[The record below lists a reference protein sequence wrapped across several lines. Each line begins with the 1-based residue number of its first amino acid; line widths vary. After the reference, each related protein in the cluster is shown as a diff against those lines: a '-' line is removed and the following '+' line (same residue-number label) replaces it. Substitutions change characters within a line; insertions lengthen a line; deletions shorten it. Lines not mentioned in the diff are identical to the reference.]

1 MKPGGLVRMN
11 KFHPEE
17 DREELLIYLG
27 PSWRFEEGKGSYE
40 GRFVSQD
47 GIIVD
52 IDPGL
57 VWIFEVI

>member
-1 MKPGGLVRMN
+1 MRVGDLVRMN

-27 PSWRFEEGKGSYE
+27 PSRRFEEGKGSYE

-57 VWIFEVI
+57 VWIFEVM

>member
-1 MKPGGLVRMN
+1 MN

-27 PSWRFEEGKGSYE
+27 PSRRFEEGKGSYE

-57 VWIFEVI
+57 VWIFEVM